1 MTNRTI
7 IAAVISGVLAL
18 ALMLAPAAMA
28 HVTLQPSEA
37 SAGGF
42 ARLDVRVPNEK
53 DDEGTVKVVVQVPD
67 GFASVSYE
75 PVPGWDAKVTMEKA
89 PTPIESEGEQATEQ
103 VSRVTWTGDGNQG
116 IVGPG
121 QFQDF
126 GLSAQIPDK
135 PGTTL
140 TFKALQT
147 YEGGEVVRWIGAP
160 DSDEPAPQVKVTAGG
175 AEHGAAEDTE
185 DAEDTSTTST
195 EQTSSEAD
203 DDDEDGDDMLPIIA
217 LVVGGL
223 GLVLGGTALLRSRRR
238 V

>member
-7 IAAVISGVLAL
+7 IAAATSGVMAV
-18 ALMLAPAAMA
+18 AMMFAPAAMA
-28 HVTLQPSEA
+28 HVTLQPGEA
-37 SAGGF
+37 PAGQF
-42 ARLDVRVPNEK
+42 TRLDVRVPNEK
-53 DDEGTVKVVVQVPD
+53 DDQGTVKVVVQFPD

-75 PVPGWDAKVTMEKA
+75 PVPGWDAKVKMEKA
-89 PTPIESEGEQATEQ
+89 PTPIESEGETATRQ
-103 VSRVTWTGDGNQG
+103 VGQVTWTGDGNQG
-116 IVGPG
+116 VVGPG

-135 PGTTL
+135 PDTTL

-160 DSDEPAPQVKVTAGG
+160 DSDEPAPQVTVTAGG
-175 AEHGAAEDTE
+175 DEHGAAADEAATE
-185 DAEDTSTTST
+185 T
-195 EQTSSEAD
+195 EQTASKS
-203 DDDEDGDDMLPIIA
+203 DDDEEDDDMLPIIA